1 MTNPKRVSEP
11 PVRYPLTASPL
22 FARLT
27 FDGHVLS
34 ITNRLW
40 PLPWG
45 RTRRIPLYEV
55 MAIEPWVRYKLP
67 GVDGTKTMHYYRV
80 LRYWHG
86 KQDVWDIR
94 IFRPMSA
101 TEDDFRRLKDAVNEA
116 VVDHARGIIDARGP
130 GAPTGPAHWDAK
142 FQAKIVHGLRTPYPL
157 AEDPRLTGC
166 SLSARGVDRVRTGPW
181 SG

>member
-55 MAIEPWVRYKLP
+55 MAIEPWVRYKLT

-80 LRYWHG
+80 LR
-86 KQDVWDIR
+86 
-94 IFRPMSA
+94 
-101 TEDDFRRLKDAVNEA
+101 
-116 VVDHARGIIDARGP
+116 
-130 GAPTGPAHWDAK
+130 
-142 FQAKIVHGLRTPYPL
+142 
-157 AEDPRLTGC
+157 
-166 SLSARGVDRVRTGPW
+166 LS
-181 SG
+181 